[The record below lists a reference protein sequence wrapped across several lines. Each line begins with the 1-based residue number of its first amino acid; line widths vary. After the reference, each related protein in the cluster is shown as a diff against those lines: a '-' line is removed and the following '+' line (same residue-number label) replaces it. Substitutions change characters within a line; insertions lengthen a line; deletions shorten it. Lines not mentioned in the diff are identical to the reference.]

1 MIPGHESAMGP
12 GARPHGPRG
21 AGRHHVAEV
30 PRAED
35 LVPQDPRHPRVPG
48 GSEDAGPP
56 VAGYRN
62 SGLPREPQSAT
73 SRPASPPDARDLT
86 SGARHDPHGGA
97 AGRRRGGDAPS
108 DVHHHPR
115 GAGDRALAV
124 RMEVRLV
131 GGEAARA
138 LAAAQGRALSALLTS
153 LCETEV
159 GQGKEVPL

>member
-1 MIPGHESAMGP
+1 MTPGHESAMGP
-12 GARPHGPRG
+12 GALPRGPQG

-30 PRAED
+30 PHAGD
-35 LVPQDPRHPRVPG
+35 LVPGDPRPPRGPG

-73 SRPASPPDARDLT
+73 SRPDARDLA
-86 SGARHDPHGGA
+86 SGADHDPHGGA
-97 AGRRRGGDAPS
+97 AGRRRDRDAPS

-131 GGEAARA
+131 GGEAGRA
-138 LAAAQGRALSALLTS
+138 LAATQGRALSALLTS

-159 GQGKEVPL
+159 GQGKEVSP